1 MTQINDTDP
10 WLKGYRVTDHLLKG
24 YQVIMTDW
32 LEQPDHWLKV
42 TRSLTNGLSGLERV
56 TVTDKIA
63 RANELEYTVVA

>member
-10 WLKGYRVTDHLLKG
+10 WLKGYRVTDHWLKG

-42 TRSLTNGLSGLERV
+42 TRSLTNGLSGSERI